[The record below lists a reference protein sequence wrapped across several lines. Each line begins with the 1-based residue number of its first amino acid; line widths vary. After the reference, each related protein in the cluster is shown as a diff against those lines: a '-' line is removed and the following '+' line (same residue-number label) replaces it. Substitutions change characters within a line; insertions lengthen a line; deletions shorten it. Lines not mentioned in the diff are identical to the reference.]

1 MIPPILRSRWTA
13 ITGGIVLIVLLSI
26 TIIFWL
32 PNPRVNPAGV
42 VVTIPRGA
50 SFHAVTDSLDK
61 AGVLR
66 STLTF
71 KLAGRLLGYTTR
83 IKVGKYLFA
92 PGMSNLDIL
101 KDIEVGK
108 SRLIIAVTIPE
119 GWRMDAIVRKYRRDL
134 GIDAERMLAL
144 CTDSAFTH
152 RLGIDA
158 STLEGYLMP
167 DTYSFYWQ
175 TDEREIVERMVEQFR
190 LFYVDSL
197 RTRQHDL
204 HVSLREV
211 MTLASIVEAESGV
224 DNERSTIAGVYWN
237 RLQKRMKLEADPTVQ
252 YALGSTPRRLTFR
265 DLRLDSPYNTY
276 RRYGLP
282 PGPIN
287 NPGRKAILAVL
298 YPERHQY
305 LYFVATGQ
313 GGHRFSRSFAE
324 HQRAIRL
331 YHQARRQQR
340 SLLRQ
345 SVQNPALGQAK

>member
-1 MIPPILRSRWTA
+1 MMPPILRSRWTA
-13 ITGGIVLIVLLSI
+13 IAGGAVAVAVIAAVIL
-26 TIIFWL
+26 FWL

-50 SFHAVTDSLDK
+50 SFHSVVDSLDR

-66 STLTF
+66 SAFTF
-71 KLAGRLLGYTTR
+71 RIAGRILGYTKQ

-92 PGMSNLDIL
+92 PGMSNLEIL
-101 KDIEVGK
+101 SDIEVGK

-119 GWRMDAIVRKYRRDL
+119 GWRMDAIIRKYRRDL
-134 GIDAERMLAL
+134 GIDADRLEAL
-144 CTDSAFTH
+144 CTDSAFVH
-152 RLGIDA
+152 RLGFDG
-158 STLEGYLMP
+158 SSLEGYLMP

-197 RTRQHDL
+197 RARQHEL
-204 HVSLREV
+204 HASLREIV
-211 MTLASIVEAESGV
+211 TLASIVEAESGV
-224 DNERSTIAGVYWN
+224 DNERSAIAGVYWN
-237 RLQKRMKLEADPTVQ
+237 RLQKGMKLEADPTVQ

-265 DLRLDSPYNTY
+265 DLQLESPYNTY
-276 RRYGLP
+276 RRFGLP

-287 NPGRKAILAVL
+287 NPGRKAILAAL
-298 YPERHQY
+298 YPEHHQY

-324 HQRAIRL
+324 HERAIRL

-340 SLLRQ
+340 RMLRESAQ
-345 SVQNPALGQAK
+345 SATPGISQ